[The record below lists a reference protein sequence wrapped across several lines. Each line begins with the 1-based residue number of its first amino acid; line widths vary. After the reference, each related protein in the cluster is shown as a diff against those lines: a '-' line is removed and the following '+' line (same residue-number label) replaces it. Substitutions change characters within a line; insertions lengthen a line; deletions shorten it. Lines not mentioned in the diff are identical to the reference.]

1 MKLANAVWV
10 TVVVM
15 GGFNCLAE
23 RNLSAAFKDAQTNG
37 ADARVRLC
45 IHDEQGAPI
54 ADASIRATLSN
65 RVSDY
70 SMYGVTDTNGIYV
83 VSGRTTG
90 DYLQFLVTKAGYY
103 DSWKGISYIEMGKEH
118 EVVGGKWQPFDS
130 VHSIVLRHKQNP
142 VASEIGRGNF
152 ALTKHLNCWLGFD
165 IQKHDFVHPHGS
177 GEVADFEVMI
187 EWNGKWYPDYT
198 GMGINLRFTMPYS
211 GYYETPVNP
220 VSEFKGPYAADVEKT
235 FCQSATFDEQV
246 VSLTKRI
253 RHSFNDNKC
262 WVVRS
267 RCKVDDAGKLI
278 SANYSVIHKI
288 NFCGKPDGR
297 GGLRLTGGYNSTPN
311 DTNLELR
318 R

>member
-23 RNLSAAFKDAQTNG
+23 RDLSAAFKDAQTNG

-142 VASEIGRGNF
+142 AASEIGRGNF

-235 FCQSATFDEQV
+235 FCQSATFVEQV

>member
-54 ADASIRATLSN
+54 ADASIRATLST

-142 VASEIGRGNF
+142 AASEIGRGNF

>member
-15 GGFNCLAE
+15 GGSNCLAE

-142 VASEIGRGNF
+142 AASEIGRGNF

-267 RCKVDDAGKLI
+267 RCKVDDEGKLI
-278 SANYSVIHKI
+278 SANYSVIHNI

>member
-130 VHSIVLRHKQNP
+130 VHSIGLRHKQNP
-142 VASEIGRGNF
+142 AASEIGRGNF

-267 RCKVDDAGKLI
+267 RCKVDDEGKLI
-278 SANYSVIHKI
+278 SANYSVIHNI

>member
-142 VASEIGRGNF
+142 AASEIGRGNF

-187 EWNGKWYPDYT
+187 EWNGEWYPDYT

-267 RCKVDDAGKLI
+267 RCKVDDEGKLI
-278 SANYSVIHKI
+278 SANYSVIHNI

>member
-142 VASEIGRGNF
+142 AASEIGRGNF

-220 VSEFKGPYAADVEKT
+220 VSEFKGPYAADVDKT

>member
-1 MKLANAVWV
+1 MKLANDVWV

-142 VASEIGRGNF
+142 AASEIGRGNF

>member
-90 DYLQFLVTKAGYY
+90 DYLQFFVTKAGYY

-142 VASEIGRGNF
+142 AASEIGRGNF

-235 FCQSATFDEQV
+235 FCQSATFNEQV

>member
-90 DYLQFLVTKAGYY
+90 DYLQFFVTKAGYY

-142 VASEIGRGNF
+142 AASEIGRGNF